1 MILRALLSV
10 FAATAIFT
18 PATGF
23 SAAGAAEVWKIGD
36 PIVSYWAGPGFPGGG
51 PLDDTAAI
59 QLREGGWNVVW
70 CHENEL
76 DTAQRHG
83 LRGMLV
89 SDLLRPGTL
98 DDPKQKDALDALIGR
113 VGKHPA
119 FYIYHLTDEPAAS
132 AFPALGRLVA
142 YLRERDP
149 GHPAYINLLPTYASN
164 EQLGTKGGAVPAYQE
179 HLRRFVETVRPA
191 LLSYDH
197 YQFTNSGDQ
206 AGYFLNLALMR
217 DRSLASGIPFMNIVQ
232 ASAWGPTPLASPSGP
247 RVPEPEELRYL
258 VNTTLAYGAQGISY
272 YVYCYPDHLGG
283 IARPDGTTTPLYTE
297 LKTRNPE
304 FVRMARELQPLR
316 SLGVF
321 HTGMLPPGAV
331 PLPKDC
337 AVTLDPPAADIPYQP
352 GTRVQ
357 GVLLSRFGPAEN
369 PDPAAA
375 THFVVVNLD
384 YKTERAIGLR
394 AAGPLELFDA
404 AEGRWLPASGTGA
417 TVTLTLPGGGGKLAR
432 LRP

>member
-1 MILRALLSV
+1 M
-10 FAATAIFT
+10 
-18 PATGF
+18 
-23 SAAGAAEVWKIGD
+23 GD

-51 PLDDTAAI
+51 ALDDAAAI
-59 QLREGGWNVVW
+59 QLKEGGWNVVW

-76 DTAQRHG
+76 DAAHRHG

-98 DDPKQKDALDALIGR
+98 EDPQQTAALDALISR
-113 VGKHPA
+113 VSGHPG
-119 FYIYHLTDEPAAS
+119 FYTYHLTDEPSAS

-149 GHPAYINLLPTYASN
+149 AHLSYINLLPTYASN
-164 EQLGTKGGAVPAYQE
+164 EQLGTKGETIPAYQD
-179 HLRRFVETVRPA
+179 HLRQYVETVRPA

-197 YQFTNSGDQ
+197 YQFTNNGDQ

-217 DRSLASGIPFMNIVQ
+217 DQSLASGIPFMNIVQ

-297 LKTRNPE
+297 LKTQNPE

-321 HTGMLPPGAV
+321 HTGMHPPGTV
-331 PLPKDC
+331 PLPGDN
-337 AVTLDPPAADIPYQP
+337 ALTLDPPVADIPYKP
-352 GTRVQ
+352 GDRVQ
-357 GVLLSRFGPAEN
+357 GVLISQFGPAEKSEAS
-369 PDPAAA
+369 PAP

-384 YKTERAIGLR
+384 YKTERPVGLR
-394 AAGPLELFDA
+394 AAAPLEVHDA
-404 AEGRWLPASGTGA
+404 ARGQWLPATQD
-417 TVTLTLPGGGGKLAR
+417 TTLKLTLPGGGARLVRLAR
-432 LRP
+432 KP